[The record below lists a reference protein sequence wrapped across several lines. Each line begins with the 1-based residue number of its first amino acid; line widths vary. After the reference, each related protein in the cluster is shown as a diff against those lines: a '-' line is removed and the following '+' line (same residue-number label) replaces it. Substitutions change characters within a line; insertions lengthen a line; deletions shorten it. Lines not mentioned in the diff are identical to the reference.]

1 MSSTYFNI
9 KPLSEE
15 EVNNFFYV
23 RGGESDY
30 SLRRGLEFLLNQI
43 IWKR

>member
-1 MSSTYFNI
+1 MSSPYFHI

-15 EVNNFFYV
+15 EVDNFFYV

-30 SLRRGLEFLLNQI
+30 SLRGRHEI
-43 IWKR
+43 TISITTY